1 MSGAE
6 FLFSEQ
12 FGVRAKADKAQRLIV
27 RLLINQEKVGF
38 QVAFPVPLL
47 FSGEF
52 MILISRQNKN
62 IFQQCIQ
69 HNAMSFVS
77 PSHVS
82 LELA

>member
-12 FGVRAKADKAQRLIV
+12 FGVRAEADKAQRLIA

-52 MILISRQNKN
+52 MILISRRQRGVS
-62 IFQQCIQ
+62 QQ
-69 HNAMSFVS
+69 
-77 PSHVS
+77 
-82 LELA
+82 